1 MSTRQIVFII
11 AMVTVV
17 LLIFQL
23 SRKQNDTSIE
33 NEQVIPESRE
43 ITLEDVKINYSNVRF
58 EDRKVEGY
66 FTKDIINSYTIKFFK
81 HLQQK
86 YKDMPLEKHLE
97 TVRKYLLSIMNKDRA
112 ESIFALYKK
121 FTMYEIKLADE
132 MKNWEN
138 PGSTTEMLRYLRN
151 LQDFRR
157 QYFGDEVADLL
168 FGPQV
173 KSQEYQI
180 RRSAI
185 VRNDDLYGAEKEK
198 KLQELNSQMWDN
210 TGDAITSMQEPY
222 EQYQE
227 KLEIYQ
233 KDLGELSGPEKEQK
247 IDDFRR
253 EFFTP
258 ETIERLEKVDQQL
271 AAEKQTE
278 EKYRQAEQKVM
289 SDPNLTASEK
299 DDRIRELQKE
309 YFGEQAE
316 AFRRR
321 EAIKEGSRQFQ
332 Q

>member
-11 AMVTVV
+11 AMITVV

-23 SRKQNDTSIE
+23 ARKQDNTSMDSD
-33 NEQVIPESRE
+33 QVIPESRD
-43 ITLEDVKINYSNVRF
+43 ITLEDIKINYSNINF
-58 EDRKVEGY
+58 ENDSVDTY
-66 FTKDIINSYTIKFFK
+66 FSKDIINSYTIKFFK
-81 HLQQK
+81 HLQRK
-86 YKDMPLEKHLE
+86 YKDMPLEEHLE
-97 TVRKYLLSIMNKDRA
+97 TVRKYLLSIMNKNRA

-138 PGSTTEMLRYLRN
+138 PKSSEDMLRYLQN

-168 FGPQV
+168 YGAQV
-173 KSQEYQI
+173 KAKDYQI

-185 VRNDDLYGAEKEK
+185 MKNDELYGAEKEK
-198 KLQELNSQMWDN
+198 KLQELNSKMWNDSN
-210 TGDAITSMQEPY
+210 DPMSAMREPY

-233 KDLGELSGPEKEQK
+233 KDLGELAGTAKEKK
-247 IDDFRR
+247 IDEFRK

-258 ETIERLEKVDQQL
+258 EVIEKLEKVDQKL
-271 AAEKQTE
+271 SAEKDAE
-278 EKYRQAEQKVM
+278 EKYRTASQKVI
-289 SDPNLTASEK
+289 SDPNLTTSQKEEK
-299 DDRIRELQKE
+299 IEELQE
-309 YFGEQAE
+309 QYFGDEAE

-321 EAIKEGSRQFQ
+321 EAIKEGTRQFQ
-332 Q
+332 

>member
-23 SRKQNDTSIE
+23 SKKQNDTTIE
-33 NEQVIPESRE
+33 KEQVIPESRQ
-43 ITLEDVKINYSNVRF
+43 ITLEDVKINYSNVSF
-58 EDRKVEGY
+58 EDRNVENY
-66 FTKDIINSYTIKFFK
+66 FSKDIINSYTIKFFK
-81 HLQQK
+81 HLQRK

-97 TVRKYLLSIMNKDRA
+97 TVRQYLLSIMNRDRA

-121 FTMYEIKLADE
+121 FTMYEIKLSDE

-138 PGSTTEMLRYLRN
+138 PGSPTEMLRYLRN

-168 FGPQV
+168 FGPRV

-180 RRSAI
+180 RRSSI
-185 VRNDDLYGAEKEK
+185 VRDDDLYGAEKEK
-198 KLQELNSQMWDN
+198 RLQELNSQMWDN

-222 EQYQE
+222 ERYQE

-233 KDLGELSGPEKEQK
+233 KDLSELPGSEKEQK
-247 IDDFRR
+247 VDEFRK

-278 EKYRQAEQKVM
+278 EKYRQAEQKVK

-299 DDRIRELQKE
+299 DARIRELQKE

>member
-23 SRKQNDTSIE
+23 SQKQNDTTIE
-33 NEQVIPESRE
+33 KEQLIPESRQ
-43 ITLEDVKINYSNVRF
+43 ITLEDVKINYSNVSF
-58 EDRKVEGY
+58 EDRNVENY
-66 FTKDIINSYTIKFFK
+66 FSKDIINSYTIKFFK
-81 HLQQK
+81 HLQRK

-97 TVRKYLLSIMNKDRA
+97 TVRQYLLSIMNRDRA

-121 FTMYEIKLADE
+121 FTMYEIKLSDE

-138 PGSTTEMLRYLRN
+138 PGSPTEMLRYLRN

-168 FGPQV
+168 FGPRV

-180 RRSAI
+180 RRSSI
-185 VRNDDLYGAEKEK
+185 VRDDDLYGAEKEK
-198 KLQELNSQMWDN
+198 RLQELNSQMWDN

-222 EQYQE
+222 ERYQE

-233 KDLGELSGPEKEQK
+233 KDLSELPGSEKEQK
-247 IDDFRR
+247 VDEFRK

-278 EKYRQAEQKVM
+278 EKYRQAEQKVK

-299 DDRIRELQKE
+299 DARIRELQKE